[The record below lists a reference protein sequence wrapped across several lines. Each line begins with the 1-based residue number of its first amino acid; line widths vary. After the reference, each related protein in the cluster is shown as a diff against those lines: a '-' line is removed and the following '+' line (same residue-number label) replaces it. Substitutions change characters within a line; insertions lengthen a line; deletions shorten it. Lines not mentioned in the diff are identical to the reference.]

1 MEKQW
6 YAAFTQTGEE
16 DNVKTR
22 LYKNLPDDFRF
33 IVPKRVLK
41 ERRSGIWKEVTRTI
55 FPGYILIE
63 GSIDTK
69 SNIAI
74 RNTMGLVKILE
85 LEGEP
90 LTIHPHEIDII
101 NRLTMNEELIKA
113 SKGYF
118 EGDEIVIT
126 DGPLKGNEGLIESIN
141 KRKGRAKV
149 KLNFF
154 GETRVIELGIELLK
168 ERH

>member
-1 MEKQW
+1 MDKQW

-16 DNVKTR
+16 DNVKIR
-22 LYKNLPDDFRF
+22 LYKNLPNDFRF

-41 ERRSGIWKEVTRTI
+41 ERKSGIWKEVTRTL

-63 GSIDTK
+63 GNIDVE

-74 RNTMGLVKILE
+74 RNTLGLVKILE

-90 LTIHPHEIDII
+90 LIVHPQEVEII

-113 SKGYF
+113 SKAYYQ
-118 EGDEIVIT
+118 GDQIVIT
-126 DGPLKGNEGLIESIN
+126 SGPLQGNEGLIESVN

-149 KLNFF
+149 RLNFF
-154 GETRVIELGIELLK
+154 GEARVVELGIELIQ
-168 ERH
+168 EA